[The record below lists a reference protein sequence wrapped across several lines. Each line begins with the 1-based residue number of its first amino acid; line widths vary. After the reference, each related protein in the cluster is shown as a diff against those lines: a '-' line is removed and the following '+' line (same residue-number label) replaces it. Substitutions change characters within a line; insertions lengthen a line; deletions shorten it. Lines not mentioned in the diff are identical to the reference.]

1 MLIIFFI
8 LFIIGLSGIVVNRKN
23 IILLLMSIELML
35 LAINL
40 FFIYYSIVFD
50 DMSGQ
55 LFSFFILLVAGAE
68 SAIGLSILIAFFR
81 VKGNIYLQFI
91 HLLKG

>member
-1 MLIIFFI
+1 
-8 LFIIGLSGIVVNRKN
+8 
-23 IILLLMSIELML
+23 
-35 LAINL
+35 
-40 FFIYYSIVFD
+40 
-50 DMSGQ
+50 MSGQ

-81 VKGNIYLQFI
+81 VKSNIYLQFI

>member
-40 FFIYYSIVFD
+40 FFIYYSMVFD
-50 DMSGQ
+50 DMAGQ

>member
-50 DMSGQ
+50 DMAGQ